1 MRLFNDRETWG
12 ICLNINMDVKCLLGC
27 KSFSDLVIE

>member
-1 MRLFNDRETWG
+1 MIERLG
-12 ICLNINMDVKCLLGC
+12 VYACLNINMDVKCLLGC